1 MALHITERTAVHD
14 LAVQAAA
21 RMYEGD
27 GFETLVRHQPL
38 PALDGQAPFDLFLP
52 ALGRVQEV
60 ETGETLPG
68 VDVPRLRRCRESGLQ
83 VWVLVPTDALSV
95 AHATLKEAADH
106 IVPFWVLEGE
116 RVRFGQPRR
125 P

>member
-1 MALHITERTAVHD
+1 MALHVTERAALHD

-27 GFETLVRHQPL
+27 GYETLLWHQPL
-38 PALDGQAPFDLFLP
+38 PALYGRAPFDLFVP

-60 ETGETLPG
+60 ETLETLPG
-68 VDVPRLRRCRESGLQ
+68 VDLTRLRRCRGGGLQ
-83 VWVLVPTDALSV
+83 VWVLVPTEALSL
-95 AHATLKEAADH
+95 AHATLKDAVDH

-125 P
+125 A